1 MKNKRTFL
9 LALLITIGIFTPVYS
24 DETRNS
30 SVSIRFG
37 GIDLSY
43 GKYSGYYTNSSSNGD
58 VSGSFSASQPNIGIG
73 ASLRF
78 PFLGMPENY
87 YYDLGYHYNFSSGGL
102 TVSYVNFDAIGIRDN
117 LYGGMGINYS
127 FWNQDISG
135 GLGLQAFAG
144 RSFSERLL
152 LGIKYLA
159 TVGTKATNEY
169 DNRYVLSQVLL
180 DCRLNF
186 Q

>member
-78 PFLGMPENY
+78 PSLGMPENY
-87 YYDLGYHYNFSSGGL
+87 YCDLGYHYNFSSGGL
-102 TVSYVNFDAIGIRDN
+102 TVSYIYFDAIGTKDN
-117 LYGGMGINYS
+117 IYGGVGINYS

-135 GLGLQAFAG
+135 GLGLQALAG
-144 RSFSERLL
+144 LSFSERLL
-152 LGIKYLA
+152 VGIKYLT
-159 TVGTKATNEY
+159 TVGTKSTSEY
-169 DNRYVLSQVLL
+169 DNSYVLSQILL
-180 DCRLNF
+180 DCRFNF
-186 Q
+186 